1 MQRMVLK
8 PLSGIDNVRSVA
20 CLMLLI
26 SLSEHESAYN
36 AGVQVGVSQDEAK
49 RAAVA
54 ASWRSKMKKT
64 TQVICCAVL
73 GLAAV
78 LLPSKAKAATD
89 DDKKFL
95 ATAAQSDQNEI
106 ALSQLAVQ
114 KATNPA
120 VKAFADKMVTEHT
133 KMTESMKPFADSWG
147 LTPPSGP
154 DADHQKELDKLNGL
168 SGADFDKE
176 YMSQMV
182 TDHSKALSAF
192 TTEAKDTKDVKFRA
206 AVIKGK
212 TAVAA
217 HKNMAYDLKKKL

>member
-1 MQRMVLK
+1 MKNKKVYLTCYLVLV
-8 PLSGIDNVRSVA
+8 I
-20 CLMLLI
+20 
-26 SLSEHESAYN
+26 
-36 AGVQVGVSQDEAK
+36 
-49 RAAVA
+49 A
-54 ASWRSKMKKT
+54 AS
-64 TQVICCAVL
+64 IIPA
-73 GLAAV
+73 
-78 LLPSKAKAATD
+78 KAKAATD

-95 ATAAQSDQNEI
+95 AMAAQSDQNEI
-106 ALSQLAVQ
+106 ALSQLAEQ

-120 VKAFADKMVTEHT
+120 VKAFAEKMVTEHT

-176 YMSQMV
+176 YVSQMV
-182 TDHSKALSAF
+182 TDHTKALSAF
-192 TTEAKDTKDVKFRA
+192 TSEAKDTKDVKFRA

-217 HKNMAYDLKKKL
+217 HKNMAYDLKKKV

>member
-1 MQRMVLK
+1 LPHPGDQNEENYSSTVLC
-8 PLSGIDNVRSVA
+8 SFRIWSDS
-20 CLMLLI
+20 
-26 SLSEHESAYN
+26 N
-36 AGVQVGVSQDEAK
+36 AVQGE
-49 RAAVA
+49 
-54 ASWRSKMKKT
+54 
-64 TQVICCAVL
+64 
-73 GLAAV
+73 GG
-78 LLPSKAKAATD
+78 TD
-89 DDKKFL
+89 ADKKFL
-95 ATAAQSDQNEI
+95 AMAAQSDQNEI
-106 ALSQLAVQ
+106 ALSQLAAQ
-114 KATNPA
+114 KATHPA
-120 VKAFADKMVTEHT
+120 VKAFAEKMVTEHT

-154 DADHQKELDKLNGL
+154 DGDHQKELDKLNGL

-192 TTEAKDTKDVKFRA
+192 TTEAKDTKDVKFRN